1 MEYLLNPPEKV
12 RGPPIPQ
19 RIGLGIALPI
29 VYFCL
34 LLPVAVSYFRLLYIV
49 TFNPGLTEQRH
60 PPRDPSQKAPDAQ
73 DQTVT
78 TRSCTR
84 TTIADYQEPI
94 DLDREGI
101 LKGRVPAPPGIEEYY
116 TKDVFQCDA
125 NGLPRWCQAC
135 SNWKPDRSHHCSDI
149 GRCCLKMD
157 HFCPWVGG
165 VVGENGHKFFV
176 QFTTYATIF
185 TAYLVV
191 VMAFFVAE
199 SKHDRGTI
207 GNVHWVVVLGLS
219 AFFCLFTF
227 GLALM
232 STHLALRN
240 VTTIENIDVNTATY
254 FLAILLP
261 PELQHE
267 QNIQFPPPTSL
278 SRHTTPPSRSADSTA
293 PLASEID
300 DPAHANYFTNTNPLA
315 SERSSRPRKRSRDDP
330 AAKYWHGTITYPL
343 YVSPDRPPLPA
354 PESRTFAIIRTPE
367 GMNPWNLGAYHN
379 FTSVFGTHLHHWLLP
394 VAHSPCTKHESAI
407 SFYAMGWE
415 FEQLLQ
421 DARLVQP
428 PDFIKRARRRGSSV
442 GGKSARKKRVKKLD
456 DGWQNG
462 ERPPGWELEK
472 EARRI
477 RRMERERERERER
490 WNDPPRRDS

>member
-1 MEYLLNPPEKV
+1 VEYLLNPPENVK
-12 RGPPIPQ
+12 GPRIPQ

-49 TFNPGLTEQRH
+49 TFNPGLTDQRH
-60 PPRDPSQKAPDAQ
+60 PPRDPSQKAPDGQ
-73 DQTVT
+73 NQTVT

-84 TTIADYQEPI
+84 TTIADYQDPI
-94 DLDREGI
+94 ELDREGI

-176 QFTTYATIF
+176 QFTTYTTIF
-185 TAYLVV
+185 TAYLVA

-199 SKHDRGTI
+199 SKHDRGTV
-207 GNVHWVVVLGLS
+207 GNVHWAVVLGLA
-219 AFFCLFTF
+219 AFFCLFVF
-227 GLALM
+227 GLALT

-254 FLAILLP
+254 FLAVLLP

-267 QNIQFPPPTSL
+267 QNLQFPPPASL
-278 SRHTTPPSRSADSTA
+278 SRHTTPPSRSGDSTA
-293 PLASEID
+293 PFASEID
-300 DPAHANYFTNTNPLA
+300 DPAHASYFTNTNPLA

-367 GMNPWNLGAYHN
+367 GMNPWNLGAYYN
-379 FTSVFGTHLHHWLLP
+379 FTSVFGTGPHHWLLP

-415 FEQLLQ
+415 FEQLLE

-490 WNDPPRRDS
+490 WNDTQRRDS